1 MIPPLTR
8 NHDRANYA
16 THLTYPW
23 RLLSWMRWPRQIL
36 DEPVKEA
43 VMTARLDNIQ
53 DRNISA
59 VFNVLDSNQDG
70 TITAE
75 DFDLIG
81 RRVCGQ
87 FGVTVDS
94 DNGQNIC
101 AGYKAWWNQLR
112 QDLDTDNDGQVTMA
126 EFAAAY
132 KGDQGDPQ
140 EYFNEHLGRVVRIV
154 AEMIDTDKD
163 GYISEEEYLTL
174 MVVAITDQ
182 QAALAGFR
190 ELDTDGD
197 RRVSVA
203 EFQAGVQQLM
213 LSNDASA
220 PGTSML
226 GQH

>member
-1 MIPPLTR
+1 
-8 NHDRANYA
+8 
-16 THLTYPW
+16 
-23 RLLSWMRWPRQIL
+23 L
-36 DEPVKEA
+36 D
-43 VMTARLDNIQ
+43 
-53 DRNISA
+53 
-59 VFNVLDSNQDG
+59 QDG
-70 TITAE
+70 KIAAE

-81 RRVCGQ
+81 RRVCEQ
-87 FGVTVDS
+87 FGVAADS
-94 DNGQNIC
+94 ENDQNIC
-101 AGYKAWWNQLR
+101 EGYKEWWNQLR
-112 QDLDTDNDGQVTMA
+112 QDTDNDGQVTMT

-132 KGDQGDPQ
+132 KGEQGDPR
-140 EYFNEHLGRVVRIV
+140 EYFNEHLGRVVRII
-154 AEMIDTDKD
+154 AEMIDTDQD
-163 GYISEEEYLTL
+163 GYISEDEYLTL

-226 GQH
+226 GQR